1 LNPYLTVVPIFSLL
15 LQLIIWAYLN
25 MLLFKKLGEQNS
37 GR

>member
-1 LNPYLTVVPIFSLL
+1 LL